1 MSLSYLYNFLAVI
14 VDEGVL
20 DTKYYNIALQGSAD
34 PIILFS
40 FKRIYQDDFV
50 EFSKTMF
57 LLF

>member
-1 MSLSYLYNFLAVI
+1 MSLSFLYIFLAVI

-34 PIILFS
+34 SIILFS